1 MTINFYQKKF
11 EQLNQDFDQF
21 QAINKVVELL
31 LFQKHAKFSQ
41 SEKYSEFWQADF
53 IKTLDRQVLVNEF
66 YILALSYYLRFSA
79 VDSDTCQ
86 QLLAKNPIVFIL

>member
-53 IKTLDRQVLVNEF
+53 IKTLDR
-66 YILALSYYLRFSA
+66 
-79 VDSDTCQ
+79 
-86 QLLAKNPIVFIL
+86 